1 MKQNPRKGI
10 RATRRLRDRALSGKS
25 RGGQEK
31 TDDQLDRSFPE
42 AIAHEADTYLG
53 LMEVQN
59 YAPRSILR
67 HRDSLRL
74 FLRWAQDRD
83 LRRAQQITK
92 PILESYQRHLWNH
105 RKSNSKPLG
114 ISSQRERLVVL
125 RKFFSWLC
133 RENRLPS
140 NPASELVL
148 PRPEKRL
155 PDQAL
160 TLGQLDAV
168 LAVPDIT
175 DPLGIRDRAIL
186 ELFYSTAIRRAELAK
201 LHLDDI
207 HHERRVL
214 HVRLGKG
221 RKDRYVP
228 IGKRALR
235 WLERYLSEV
244 RPLLVLNHSE
254 QALFLTSY
262 GGPFSPDVLGRQ
274 VGTHI
279 RTAAMGRKGGTHLLR
294 HTCASHLH
302 EAGADIRYIQQLLGH
317 EHLDTTAIYTQ
328 IGITQLQ
335 DIHARFHPAEQS
347 RQDPET

>member
-1 MKQNPRKGI
+1 MSRNPRKGI
-10 RATRRLRDRALSGKS
+10 DAARQLRQRALSGKNK
-25 RGGQEK
+25 GGQSK
-31 TDDQLDRSFPE
+31 TGDGLDRSFPE
-42 AIAHEADTYLG
+42 ALAHEADTYLG

-67 HRDSLRL
+67 YRDSLRL
-74 FLRWAQDRD
+74 FLQWAQDRD
-83 LRRAQQITK
+83 LRRALEVTK

-105 RKSNSKPLG
+105 RKSNGKPLG

-140 NPASELVL
+140 NPASEIIL

-160 TLGQLDAV
+160 TIGQLDAV
-168 LAVPDIT
+168 LAIPDLT

-186 ELFYSTAIRRAELAK
+186 ELFYSTAIRRTELAN
-201 LHLDDI
+201 LCLDDI

-214 HVRLGKG
+214 HVRLGKN

-228 IGKRALR
+228 IGTRALR
-235 WLERYLSEV
+235 WLDRYLSEV
-244 RPLLVLNHSE
+244 RPLLVLDHGE

-262 GGPFSPDVLGRQ
+262 GGAFSPDVLGRK
-274 VGTHI
+274 VGSQI
-279 RTAAMGRKGGTHLLR
+279 RASKMGRTGGTHLLR

-328 IGITQLQ
+328 IGIKQLQ
-335 DIHARFHPAEQS
+335 EIHARFHPAEQP
-347 RQDPET
+347 RRDPGT